1 MCPGLPVD
9 DKKKRTTRSDSAN
22 SARKHKANP
31 GKKGKK
37 RRRVAYPS
45 PRNSSSDE
53 EWIPGMSPD
62 LTRNKRKQKGKET
75 YYHGYCCAVATT
87 HGCCFFVFFS
97 PGAPKLPP
105 LDIATRLEMLKQV
118 DEEVV
123 RKQSI
128 HEDEHPCIELCLV

>member
-22 SARKHKANP
+22 SVRKHKANP

-45 PRNSSSDE
+45 PHNSSSDE

-75 YYHGYCCAVATT
+75 YYGYNHLLLCRGY
-87 HGCCFFVFFS
+87 HSWLFFFTRC
-97 PGAPKLPP
+97 PKASTFGHCYP
-105 LDIATRLEMLKQV
+105 LGNAEA
-118 DEEVV
+118 
-123 RKQSI
+123 SG
-128 HEDEHPCIELCLV
+128 